1 MAEDTTYLQNLRGA
15 AAQAA
20 ACFENKI
27 ARDPIPKEEV
37 AYALLTRAL
46 VVARTTAEAQ
56 RDTLLGYTPRH
67 TEPATSAEGGAVP
80 GTLSGT
86 EASTSSGSATQ
97 SGDGGSDSDDSVT
110 IFGQE
115 VTNTFT
121 KLANSDDPAKTIL
134 DDCIPCMDR
143 ALDMDLMAPLDD
155 LLDDLEAEFDVKLD
169 MLRDLWGLL
178 NSDDFYED
186 LCDLL
191 DFFSFMCVPD
201 LVAIL
206 SMLIWY
212 YQSLITSFQIDIN
225 GSLWSLIGMMIG
237 PMMTS
242 LEGIIDQYIQM
253 IMAPIDC
260 IITMVLFQMS
270 KIPQIE
276 RDYEFLLERSR
287 EREKLQ
293 EQETTTSS
301 IMATIN
307 EAIDSRL
314 NSLAL
319 SVSPWYQ
326 SERSVVKYREGSEV
340 KTRGTATPLPKVK
353 TRRDEDGNLQLFTS
367 DFDYE
372 PSEEEV
378 AAVPDSLEYLEDR
391 EKTQEEQ
398 ATVADYLSDAR
409 ISIESGLGALGAY
422 LIEGRDRM
430 NSWFETLKE
439 ELRGFLF
446 DSADTFSLAT
456 SLATTIKRLSRLIGF
471 VKAIIRIAEEGL
483 ECGPDGEV
491 STPELIQLVEAA
503 TADDPTVEVVVE
515 DDGTITIVPIDGTA
529 RVPPSGTGLA
539 GRGAALAQDAPLL
552 EGAERES
559 TTITLSDCVN
569 KVDIADLRKVEAW
582 IKEISK

>member
-15 AAQAA
+15 AAAA
-20 ACFENKI
+20 AGCFEGKL
-27 ARDPIPKEEV
+27 AGDLVPKEEV

-67 TEPATSAEGGAVP
+67 TEPATSAEGGAP
-80 GTLSGT
+80 PSTLSGP
-86 EASTSSGSATQ
+86 EASTSSGGASSNGG
-97 SGDGGSDSDDSVT
+97 SGDDDSVT

-121 KLANSDDPAKTIL
+121 RLANSDDPAKTIL
-134 DDCIPCMDR
+134 DDCIPCLDR

-155 LLDDLEAEFDVKLD
+155 LLDGLEAEFDLKLD
-169 MLRDLWGLL
+169 QLRDMWAIL
-178 NSDDFYED
+178 NSDDFYAD
-186 LCDLL
+186 LCSLL

-242 LEGIIDQYIQM
+242 LEGIIDQYVQM

-260 IITMVLFQMS
+260 IITMLLFQMS
-270 KIPQIE
+270 KIPQLE
-276 RDYEFLLERSR
+276 RDYEWILERSR
-287 EREKLQ
+287 ERDKLREQ
-293 EQETTTSS
+293 EQATSD

-307 EAIDSRL
+307 EAIDNRL
-314 NSLAL
+314 NALAL
-319 SVSPWYQ
+319 EVSPWYQ
-326 SERSVVKYREGSEV
+326 SERAVVKYREGSEV

-353 TRRDEDGNLQLFTS
+353 TRRDEDGNLEIFTS
-367 DFDYE
+367 DFDYI

-378 AAVPDSLEYLEDR
+378 AAVPDSLEYLEER
-391 EKTQEEQ
+391 EKAQEEQ
-398 ATVADYLSDAR
+398 ATIADYLSDAR
-409 ISIESGLGALGAY
+409 TTIESGLGALGAY

-430 NSWFETLKE
+430 NSWFETLQE

-456 SLATTIKRLSRLIGF
+456 SVATTLKRIARLIGF

-491 STPELIQLVEAA
+491 SNPDLVKLVEAA
-503 TADDPTVEVVVE
+503 TADDPTVEVIVG
-515 DDGTITIVPIDGTA
+515 DDGTITILPVTE
-529 RVPPSGTGLA
+529 RSPSTGTGLA
-539 GRGAALAQDAPLL
+539 GRGAAFAQDAPLA
-552 EGAERES
+552 EGEERQS